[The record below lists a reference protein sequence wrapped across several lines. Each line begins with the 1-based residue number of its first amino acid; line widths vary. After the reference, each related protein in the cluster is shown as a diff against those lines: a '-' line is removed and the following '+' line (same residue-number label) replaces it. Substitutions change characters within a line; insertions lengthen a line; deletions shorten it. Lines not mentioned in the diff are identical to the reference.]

1 MKKRKKQTGECRDCI
16 EAKELIAKY
25 VGGDEDEELA
35 RKVLL
40 HAQTCGECATLLRS
54 LKRLVHYC
62 SLEPTCEM
70 PVTVRRELWVTIQ
83 REIHIR
89 HSK

>member
-1 MKKRKKQTGECRDCI
+1 MKKRKKRTGECRDCT
-16 EAKELIAKY
+16 EAKDQIARY

-40 HAQTCGECATLLRS
+40 HAQTCSDCAILLRS

-70 PVTVRRELWVTIQ
+70 PVTVRRELWVSIR
-83 REIHIR
+83 REIHTSHR
-89 HSK
+89 K